1 MSINLTNLPKR
12 LLARS
17 QPRSLIPASPRPRLR
32 SLSRPQNRA
41 VRLTPGV
48 ACAPRVYR
56 QFIHPE
62 QLESRLDLLAFSATL
77 LLICVGVSLGDYWV
91 EQEPSQAPAQDVA
104 VISEQDIMGQEA
116 HPGRPGNLTADQEEK
131 LRQLW
136 GHVLKLCGVTDENVN
151 AVTEAVA
158 GGAADA
164 ASAGDTNS
172 QTGSD
177 LTLPS
182 AGKAE
187 KEKPKKKRISLFG
200 KKHKA
205 VENESPTQG
214 QASPGSMTHIKEG
227 DGEDKY
233 GQTQQFFDAL
243 ANQSPQSLHATIWSM
258 VKHDHPDALLL
269 RFLRAR
275 KWDVDKALVMMIS
288 TMNWR
293 LTEVHVDDDIMK
305 TGEAGAV
312 ADEQGADGDAKKLGA
327 DFMAQI
333 RMGKSFLHG
342 VDKSGRPICVVRVRL
357 HKQGEQCE
365 ESLERYTVYL
375 IETARMVLA
384 PPVDTATIIFDM
396 TGFSMANMDYT
407 PVKFMIKCFEANY
420 PESLGAVLVH
430 KAPWVFQGI
439 WRIIKGWLDP
449 VVASKVH
456 FTNNVKEM
464 QEFIEPQRITRELDG
479 QEDWEYKYTEPIPGE
494 NDRMKDTATRD
505 KLLEGRE
512 HLIRDWE
519 AATIRWIATSG
530 SPEAA
535 AVQVE
540 RENLAQKLRVDYWTL
555 DPYLRARSYYDRIG
569 VLQDGGKIDF
579 YPTAA
584 PASGRVAVET
594 SANDLD

>member
-1 MSINLTNLPKR
+1 M
-12 LLARS
+12 A
-17 QPRSLIPASPRPRLR
+17 Q
-32 SLSRPQNRA
+32 
-41 VRLTPGV
+41 
-48 ACAPRVYR
+48 
-56 QFIHPE
+56 
-62 QLESRLDLLAFSATL
+62 
-77 LLICVGVSLGDYWV
+77 
-91 EQEPSQAPAQDVA
+91 QAQ
-104 VISEQDIMGQEA
+104 
-116 HPGRPGNLTADQEEK
+116 PGRPGNLTPDQEEK

-136 GHVLKLCGVTDENVN
+136 GHVLKLCGVADENVN
-151 AVTEAVA
+151 AMTEAVA
-158 GGAADA
+158 AGATDATSGSETPPQAGADSA
-164 ASAGDTNS
+164 AAN
-172 QTGSD
+172 
-177 LTLPS
+177 

-187 KEKPKKKRISLFG
+187 KEKPKKKRMSLFG
-200 KKHKA
+200 KKHKPA
-205 VENESPTQG
+205 ENETPSSG
-214 QASPGSMTHIKEG
+214 QSSPGLMTHIKESDG
-227 DGEDKY
+227 DDKY

-243 ANQSPQSLHATIWSM
+243 ASQTPESLRATIWSM

-293 LTEVHVDDDIMK
+293 LTEVHVDDDVMK
-305 TGEAGAV
+305 NGEAGAV
-312 ADEQGADGDAKKLGA
+312 ADEKGANGDAKKLGA

-342 VDKSGRPICVVRVRL
+342 VDKVGRPICVVRVRL

-365 ESLERYTVYL
+365 ESLERYTVYI

-384 PPVDTATIIFDM
+384 PPVDTATIVFDM

-439 WRIIKGWLDP
+439 WKIIKGWLDP

-456 FTNNVKEM
+456 FTNNMKEM
-464 QEFIEPQRITRELDG
+464 QEFIEPSRITKELEG
-479 QEDWEYKYTEPIPGE
+479 QEDWEYKYVEPVPGE

-512 HLIRDWE
+512 LLIQEWE
-519 AATIRWIATSG
+519 ATTLRWIVTGG
-530 SPEAA
+530 SAEGA
-535 AVQVE
+535 AVQAE
-540 RENLAQKLRVDYWTL
+540 REELAGKLRADYWAV
-555 DPYLRARSYYDRIG
+555 DPYLRARSLYDRIG
-569 VLQDGGKIDF
+569 VIQDGGKINF

-584 PASGRVAVET
+584 PPPPAAAPVET
-594 SANDLD
+594 SADDVD